1 MGLARLSATPRG
13 LQLPLCSEVPVAV
26 CLVPAPWL
34 GLSHHADLTISS
46 QGLWFPQ
53 YILKQESPL
62 SPCRFS
68 LEFSLRK
75 CV

>member
-1 MGLARLSATPRG
+1 MDLALLPAPPRG
-13 LQLPLCSEVPVAV
+13 LQLPSCSEVPVAV
-26 CLVPAPWL
+26 YLVPAPCR

-53 YILKQESPL
+53 PILKQESPL

-68 LEFSLRK
+68 LEFSWRK